1 MDACD
6 PRIDI
11 KNLKKLV
18 KQNTGAELNLTR
30 EQICNAYSAIQANKL
45 PLPPLVLSRDGMY
58 MTDRKSPLT
67 PNDFEIL
74 FSSSSTSSQLKRVAR
89 KAGLSKFDK
98 MTKADIIE
106 SVEGILKSK
115 NVHEPI
121 KLHVRPPTKS
131 MRRVSVNNNNNNYPN
146 NLNVNNVNKNG
157 VRNNN
162 NENKTLGNIS
172 RESQSLGNRN
182 QNGNRNRNENKNG
195 NGNGNGNR
203 NRNRNGN
210 GNRNTEP
217 RKTGSYYEAAVRE
230 RARENNA
237 TRRGR
242 ENNRFKTLVGAL
254 GRNRRP
260 NTNNRLAQMVKRVGS
275 SNKPATKS
283 TEELKRETIE
293 KLVQFQAK
301 RAKGLNSDPAVKVEF
316 LKESAKHI
324 QRVKDGNI
332 YNSQA
337 MANISRNFDR
347 YEQKALARKG
357 TAESQIKT
365 IKESYVNSLN
375 NKTIK
380 ERASSIL
387 NSRGVSGLKIL
398 KQLKELD
405 EKLKGLS
412 ENNKKKYLNG
422 FKTKS
427 SNNIQS
433 IINEINA
440 RKRTAN
446 VATQTNNGNQ
456 RNAANNTNN
465 SSGTST
471 NSGTQNGN
479 VNNTKNPSGVSTNNN
494 NQAPTSQQNKNKNKP
509 PTSQQNKNKNKPP
522 TSQQNKNKNKPPTS
536 QQNNNQ
542 PPMSF
547 NNIINGK
554 LNSFKNPSS
563 VSKNNNNQPPMSF
576 NNIINGKLNS
586 FNNTSSSQQNKRT
599 KTNENAIKRQ
609 ISEAVRQAK
618 NEARIT
624 IEKIKNQA
632 KASKEEETQK
642 VKELQKKLAERTN
655 LTPNEVAKLQNQ
667 INNAKSKAKNV
678 ESKANARVKAVQ
690 NAAQES
696 IIALRERANK
706 EIANAKAQANAATK
720 AAERAEQN
728 ALKFKQNIN
737 NYRRT
742 VVSNASK
749 IERLETKLK
758 NSNLTRQERNSL
770 RNQLNLLKNNLVS
783 AQRQLEFT
791 EGKLIAEKE
800 NALREQREKQNALM
814 TELNKQKKN
823 INNYRRTV
831 VSNAS
836 KIERLESKL
845 KNSNLTRQERNSLR
859 NQLNL
864 LKNNL
869 VSAQRQ
875 LEFTEGK
882 LIAEKEN
889 ALRKQEEN
897 YQKRIQKLTQ
907 NLSRELN
914 KVKLAKTQKQQNDK
928 IIANLKKQ
936 IEKATEK
943 IAFAN
948 DQFKKQTEIIQR
960 SSQEIKNLTGELQGV
975 MGKKSEA
982 LQELKNKHQKNMM
995 AYIARIKKLTFNV
1008 QTRNEQIANLQ
1019 ERVRKSGAT
1028 SLWKGAAAKG
1038 LSKELIKTRQNLANI
1053 KSQNI
1058 VPPQTISKTINAVN
1072 NNIRK
1077 LQTPPTRVNKKAVW
1091 NKSKFGTLRT
1101 NTKEVINYGNP
1112 SRPTFRGTTATGTS
1126 ALQNVTKT
1134 TGNMRTKLTEK
1145 EKKNASKSKINALK
1159 HIGIKDKLM
1168 YKRRINSGKN
1178 HTMILKNATNRNKK
1192 LMLQKVLTRL

>member
-1 MDACD
+1 
-6 PRIDI
+6 
-11 KNLKKLV
+11 
-18 KQNTGAELNLTR
+18 
-30 EQICNAYSAIQANKL
+30 
-45 PLPPLVLSRDGMY
+45 
-58 MTDRKSPLT
+58 
-67 PNDFEIL
+67 
-74 FSSSSTSSQLKRVAR
+74 
-89 KAGLSKFDK
+89 
-98 MTKADIIE
+98 
-106 SVEGILKSK
+106 
-115 NVHEPI
+115 
-121 KLHVRPPTKS
+121 
-131 MRRVSVNNNNNNYPN
+131 
-146 NLNVNNVNKNG
+146 
-157 VRNNN
+157 
-162 NENKTLGNIS
+162 
-172 RESQSLGNRN
+172 
-182 QNGNRNRNENKNG
+182 
-195 NGNGNGNR
+195 
-203 NRNRNGN
+203 
-210 GNRNTEP
+210 
-217 RKTGSYYEAAVRE
+217 
-230 RARENNA
+230 
-237 TRRGR
+237 
-242 ENNRFKTLVGAL
+242 
-254 GRNRRP
+254 
-260 NTNNRLAQMVKRVGS
+260 
-275 SNKPATKS
+275 
-283 TEELKRETIE
+283 
-293 KLVQFQAK
+293 
-301 RAKGLNSDPAVKVEF
+301 
-316 LKESAKHI
+316 
-324 QRVKDGNI
+324 
-332 YNSQA
+332 
-337 MANISRNFDR
+337 
-347 YEQKALARKG
+347 
-357 TAESQIKT
+357 
-365 IKESYVNSLN
+365 
-375 NKTIK
+375 
-380 ERASSIL
+380 
-387 NSRGVSGLKIL
+387 
-398 KQLKELD
+398 
-405 EKLKGLS
+405 
-412 ENNKKKYLNG
+412 
-422 FKTKS
+422 
-427 SNNIQS
+427 
-433 IINEINA
+433 
-440 RKRTAN
+440 
-446 VATQTNNGNQ
+446 
-456 RNAANNTNN
+456 
-465 SSGTST
+465 
-471 NSGTQNGN
+471 
-479 VNNTKNPSGVSTNNN
+479 
-494 NQAPTSQQNKNKNKP
+494 
-509 PTSQQNKNKNKPP
+509 
-522 TSQQNKNKNKPPTS
+522 
-536 QQNNNQ
+536 
-542 PPMSF
+542 MSF

-554 LNSFKNPSS
+554 LN
-563 VSKNNNNQPPMSF
+563 
-576 NNIINGKLNS
+576 KLNS
-586 FNNTSSSQQNKRT
+586 FKKKRNSQQNINTRT
-599 KTNENAIKRQ
+599 HENAIKRR

-632 KASKEEETQK
+632 KVSKKEETQK

-678 ESKANARVKAVQ
+678 ESKANARVKAAQ

-696 IIALRERANK
+696 IIALRDRANK

-720 AAERAEQN
+720 AVERAEQN

-770 RNQLNLLKNNLVS
+770 RKQLISLKNNLVS
-783 AQRQLEFT
+783 AQ
-791 EGKLIAEKE
+791 
-800 NALREQREKQNALM
+800 
-814 TELNKQKKN
+814 KK
-823 INNYRRTV
+823 
-831 VSNAS
+831 
-836 KIERLESKL
+836 
-845 KNSNLTRQERNSLR
+845 
-859 NQLNL
+859 
-864 LKNNL
+864 
-869 VSAQRQ
+869 

-914 KVKLAKTQKQQNDK
+914 KVKLAETQKQQNDK
-928 IIANLKKQ
+928 TIAKLTNQ

-948 DQFKKQTEIIQR
+948 DQFKKQTEIIQG
-960 SSQEIKNLTGELQGV
+960 SSQEIKNLREELQGV

-982 LQELKNKHQKNMM
+982 LQNLEKKHQENTA
-995 AYIARIKKLTFNV
+995 AYRARINKLTSNV
-1008 QTRNEQIANLQ
+1008 QTRNKQIANLQ

>member
-172 RESQSLGNRN
+172 RESQSLGNR
-182 QNGNRNRNENKNG
+182 
-195 NGNGNGNR
+195 NR

-586 FNNTSSSQQNKRT
+586 FKNPSSVSKNNNNQPPMSFNNIINGKLNSFNNTSSSQQNKRT

-749 IERLETKLK
+749 IERLET
-758 NSNLTRQERNSL
+758 
-770 RNQLNLLKNNLVS
+770 
-783 AQRQLEFT
+783 
-791 EGKLIAEKE
+791 
-800 NALREQREKQNALM
+800 
-814 TELNKQKKN
+814 
-823 INNYRRTV
+823 
-831 VSNAS
+831 
-836 KIERLESKL
+836 KL